1 MNKLLEKRL
10 KCSFIMRSLH
20 TLKIEE
26 DQNLTPLH
34 YINHVWVSLLLI
46 WKYKSKK
53 QQQICECRC
62 TEYITIE
69 YIYKYMFCRRK
80 KKVVHWYFLK
90 PPYKTQTK
98 LKGTL
103 VAKSC
108 WTWLNSNCAILF
120 KRKKNNQVKHWN
132 LFKSNQTRFFFC
144 VVAVFVVRSFVYLVS
159 LW

>member
-80 KKVVHWYFLK
+80 KKGCSLIFFETSIQNTDKAQRYISSQIMLNVIKFELCYSFQKKKKQSSETLK
-90 PPYKTQTK
+90 
-98 LKGTL
+98 
-103 VAKSC
+103 S
-108 WTWLNSNCAILF
+108 I
-120 KRKKNNQVKHWN
+120 
-132 LFKSNQTRFFFC
+132 
-144 VVAVFVVRSFVYLVS
+144 
-159 LW
+159 